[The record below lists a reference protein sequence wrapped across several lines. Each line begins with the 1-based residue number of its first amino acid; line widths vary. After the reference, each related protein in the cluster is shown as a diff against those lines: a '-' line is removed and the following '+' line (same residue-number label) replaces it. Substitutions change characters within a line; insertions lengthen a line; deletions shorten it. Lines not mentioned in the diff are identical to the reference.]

1 MLKLNGFHRILV
13 ILTAGLVAGM
23 VHLYL
28 PLLVRR
34 TAEVGIF
41 AGIIVILLWVAQWR
55 FLKLPKVR
63 RQLPAK
69 QEAKAK
75 TSVKQKTP
83 KEEKQEEP
91 EQPKQDKE

>member
-13 ILTAGLVAGM
+13 ILAAGLVAGM

-41 AGIIVILLWVAQWR
+41 AAILVILLWVSQWR
-55 FLKLPKVR
+55 FLKLPRVR
-63 RQLPAK
+63 SQLPAK
-69 QEAKAK
+69 QKAKAK
-75 TSVKQKTP
+75 TKAKQETP
-83 KEEKQEEP
+83 KEEPQ
-91 EQPKQDKE
+91 QPKQDKE